1 MPRNAPVRR
10 RSQQERSESTQ
21 TALLQATVRCLGR
34 DGYAATSISS
44 IIAEAGVSRGALLH
58 HYPTKNELIASAI
71 VWFYRQRLN
80 RFKEKLLGA
89 DTDRLSLED
98 RLQVLREDFETWYP
112 TALEIEVAMRTNDE
126 IAALQREMTAIDDEE
141 MSREYEQLFPEFA
154 AAEHPRDLVG
164 IACYLM
170 RGLASDADGPAT
182 NRRFELVV
190 AMLKAYLDA
199 SVRG

>member
-1 MPRNAPVRR
+1 
-10 RSQQERSESTQ
+10 
-21 TALLQATVRCLGR
+21 
-34 DGYAATSISS
+34 
-44 IIAEAGVSRGALLH
+44 
-58 HYPTKNELIASAI
+58 
-71 VWFYRQRLN
+71 
-80 RFKEKLLGA
+80 
-89 DTDRLSLED
+89 
-98 RLQVLREDFETWYP
+98 
-112 TALEIEVAMRTNDE
+112 
-126 IAALQREMTAIDDEE
+126 MTAIDDEE